1 MKNNRTYYYNINGTM
16 VADNT
21 PDAHTRF
28 MIYKDAQERADR
40 EQARTRREYHRKL
53 IAQKQLGC
61 AFIVTGFMAMAMSVI
76 IPECFMCALPCLF
89 CGIYAATTTN
99 IIV

>member
-1 MKNNRTYYYNINGTM
+1 MKNNRTYYYSIDGTV

-28 MIYKDAQERADR
+28 MLYKDAQERADR
-40 EQARTRREYHRKL
+40 EQARTRREYQRK
-53 IAQKQLGC
+53 IVSQKQLGC
-61 AFIVTGFMAMAMSVI
+61 AFIITGLVAVAMSII

-89 CGIYAATTTN
+89 GGVYAATTTK
-99 IIV
+99 III